1 MECALLLMADAE
13 QAKRHVR
20 QESKMKITSKIKL
33 GALLVAAL
41 LASNSQALTIVT
53 FDSAT
58 TIGLIT
64 PGTSTSTV
72 DNAAYVNSLVDR
84 SNGGATSGFDLGGQV
99 YTLLHAQAAGLGYA
113 DAAGVTDQGAIG
125 GDGVVDVTGYE
136 FLIVKYDGAQ
146 GESYVFNVAGVAG
159 DFQVPDEDGNGFG
172 YNKYILFNGATTPP
186 TGVPDGGATVAMIGV
201 GLIGLGAIR
210 RKLA

>member
-1 MECALLLMADAE
+1 
-13 QAKRHVR
+13 
-20 QESKMKITSKIKL
+20 MKIISKVKA

-58 TIGLIT
+58 TIGLVT
-64 PGTSTSTV
+64 PGTATSTE
-72 DNAAYVNSLVDR
+72 DNAAYINSLVDR
-84 SNGGATSGFDLGGQV
+84 SNGGATSGFDFGGQV

-113 DAAGVTDQGAIG
+113 DAAGVIDQGAIG
-125 GDGVVDVTGYE
+125 GDGVVDVSGFE

-146 GESYVFNVAGVAG
+146 GESYVFNVTGITG
-159 DFQVPDEDGNGFG
+159 DFQVPEEDLSGFG
-172 YNKYILFNGATTPP
+172 YNKYILFNGASTP

-201 GLIGLGAIR
+201 GLLGLGAIR